1 MIDDTTGMELD
12 LSRVEDRETFTF
24 QRDFS
29 LPTLEGGS
37 AECRATVAAGVAKSG
52 NRYTVNAR
60 VSGEIRA
67 ECHRCLEQFGMPVD
81 VSIKLIMQLR
91 ERSELPEG
99 MEEEDFVV
107 IPATGEARYDLFPR
121 VREELILDM
130 PIKLLCREDCK
141 GLCSKC
147 GADLNEG
154 ACGCPGA
161 PVDRRWGPLRNLLN
175 GENKT

>member
-1 MIDDTTGMELD
+1 
-12 LSRVEDRETFTF
+12 
-24 QRDFS
+24 
-29 LPTLEGGS
+29 
-37 AECRATVAAGVAKSG
+37 
-52 NRYTVNAR
+52 
-60 VSGEIRA
+60 
-67 ECHRCLEQFGMPVD
+67 MPVD
-81 VSIKLIMQLR
+81 VSIKLIIQLG